1 MPRIQWDPKVTLGNV
16 LTVASLLI
24 TLVTGYVNLKLD
36 VQASSARIEAVQA
49 QVTERDKDS
58 RPTRMTVLEQTIS
71 TSRAARDKQLDQM
84 TAKLD
89 RMEDS
94 IVALSNAVAGLT
106 ATLKAQERP
115 R

>member
-1 MPRIQWDPKVTLGNV
+1 MPRITFDPKVTLGNV

-36 VQASSARIEAVQA
+36 VQASAAQIEKVQS
-49 QVTERDKDS
+49 QVTELEQDS
-58 RPTRMTVLEQTIS
+58 LPTRLSVLESTIS

-94 IVALSNAVAGLT
+94 ISALSNAVAGLT
-106 ATLKAQERP
+106 ATLKAQEAR
-115 R
+115 